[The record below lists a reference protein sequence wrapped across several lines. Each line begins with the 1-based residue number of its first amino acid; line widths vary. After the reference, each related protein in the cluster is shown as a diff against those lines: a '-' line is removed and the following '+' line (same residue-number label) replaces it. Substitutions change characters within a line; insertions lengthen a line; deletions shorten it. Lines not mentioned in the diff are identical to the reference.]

1 MYAAGYTGDVYPPP
15 ALWQVS
21 DVGLFAR
28 YPFSPALDTMRGG
41 GF

>member
-15 ALWQVS
+15 ALWHVR
-21 DVGLFAR
+21 DVDLFAR
-28 YPFSPALDTMRGG
+28 YPFTRALEDRRAG